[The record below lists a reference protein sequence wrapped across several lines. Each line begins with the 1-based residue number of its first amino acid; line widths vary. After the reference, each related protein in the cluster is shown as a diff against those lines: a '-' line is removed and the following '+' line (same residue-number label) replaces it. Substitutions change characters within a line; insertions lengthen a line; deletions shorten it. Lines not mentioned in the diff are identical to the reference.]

1 VQWSIASSWGI
12 EYTLGKL
19 LASFLPSAPVQQL
32 FNVTGGLFVTF
43 DVAGKVKKALAHAEA
58 AAEAKQQVSVR
69 FQAS

>member
-1 VQWSIASSWGI
+1 VVNCIK
-12 EYTLGKL
+12 LGHRIYARQA

-43 DVAGKVKKALAHAEA
+43 DVAGKVKKAVAHAEA
-58 AAEAKQQVSVR
+58 AAEEKQQVSVR